1 MSYPDDPHSP
11 LALQPPSD
19 PCPPSCDGG
28 VNAVT
33 PSDHTTLETV
43 RAQLDE
49 DSIYFLEDPV
59 GTFVSNGTRHGC
71 GFATIAVTVDE
82 EAGTATFDVAT
93 HQRVSPRSARSAR
106 RLMRMV
112 NNTLIQTGL
121 ELSEDGTAHF
131 IPERPLDVRG
141 GENVGVAVGRALTT
155 VHDTAWKLTALE
167 AGVKPWKLI

>member
-1 MSYPDDPHSP
+1 MNCLDDLHSLP
-11 LALQPPSD
+11 NPQPPSD
-19 PCPPSCDGG
+19 QHPPLRDGG
-28 VNAVT
+28 GNAVT
-33 PSDHTTLETV
+33 PSDHATLETV

-49 DSIYFLEDPV
+49 DSIYFLEEPA

-71 GFATIAVTVDE
+71 GFATITVTVDE
-82 EAGTATFDVAT
+82 ESGTATFDVAT
-93 HQRVSPRSARSAR
+93 HQRVSPRNARSAR

-121 ELSEDGTAHF
+121 ELGEDGTAHF
-131 IPERPLDVRG
+131 VPERPLDVRG

-167 AGVKPWKLI
+167 AGVKPWKLV